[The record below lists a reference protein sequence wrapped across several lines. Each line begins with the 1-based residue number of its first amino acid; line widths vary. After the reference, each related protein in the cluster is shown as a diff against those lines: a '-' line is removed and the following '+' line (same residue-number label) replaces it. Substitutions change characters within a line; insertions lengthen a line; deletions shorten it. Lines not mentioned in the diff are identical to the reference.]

1 MRPVVCDLNHFYSHV
16 RYLVGATPLP
26 NRGSCGSALSPPQIA
41 HRDTVMAEKLQAIEA
56 LGAAN
61 SGMKD
66 FYDLDR
72 KSTRLTPVTNAQ
84 LVCRL
89 LLEKKNRNFKR
100 NSINHYDCSC
110 QTSKSKHTQVKSH
123 SNSEYAQ
130 TYIITL
136 TI

>member
-26 NRGSCGSALSPPQIA
+26 NRGSCGSSLSPPQPA

-66 FYDLDR
+66 SYDISTMSRSDDDR
-72 KSTRLTPVTNAQ
+72 KIQTLTLSEVVHTGAALILPASPVPATRGAHPPSGHTTDP
-84 LVCRL
+84 
-89 LLEKKNRNFKR
+89 R
-100 NSINHYDCSC
+100 NSFPKQH
-110 QTSKSKHTQVKSH
+110 
-123 SNSEYAQ
+123 
-130 TYIITL
+130 
-136 TI
+136 